1 MDRCLL
7 YCFIF
12 WLVFRS
18 HSPFLVYFLAFFPFA
33 TNSISSNKRFF
44 IAFELPFSFFSLQL
58 HLEAL
63 VFPLHRQLK
72 LCVML
77 SNWNLLRCAL
87 YSCLSI
93 FFCRSFWF
101 YLRANWIKNDYLWV
115 FFREELSYHELVW
128 NFFSVN
134 LYFLKYSSM
143 KLQSIAMPLFS
154 IIHSFT
160 AASCNFLFRI
170 NIQNHSISTCLSFAI
185 VYLPVEIESFHF

>member
-12 WLVFRS
+12 WLLFRS
-18 HSPFLVYFLAFFPFA
+18 HSPFLVCFLAFFPFA

-77 SNWNLLRCAL
+77 SNWNLLRCAFD
-87 YSCLSI
+87 SCLSI

-115 FFREELSYHELVW
+115 FFREELSYHEFG
-128 NFFSVN
+128 FFSVN
-134 LYFLKYSSM
+134 LYFWNIQAWNCNR
-143 KLQSIAMPLFS
+143 LQCLFFL
-154 IIHSFT
+154 SFT
-160 AASCNFLFRI
+160 LL
-170 NIQNHSISTCLSFAI
+170 QLLHAI
-185 VYLPVEIESFHF
+185 FFSG